1 MGQDGPKQ
9 CLKMNEESG
18 RRYSAPILA
27 TRASNKQDNSKEVPL
42 IFSEQLADLYFSVC
56 LTKQPQ
62 HYASQMKL
70 IVYLSRTRVF
80 KTIFLFQIGD
90 MQMRHL

>member
-1 MGQDGPKQ
+1 MGHDGPKQ

-27 TRASNKQDNSKEVPL
+27 TRASNKQDNFKEVPL

-56 LTKQPQ
+56 LTKHPQ

-70 IVYLSRTRVF
+70 IEY
-80 KTIFLFQIGD
+80 
-90 MQMRHL
+90 